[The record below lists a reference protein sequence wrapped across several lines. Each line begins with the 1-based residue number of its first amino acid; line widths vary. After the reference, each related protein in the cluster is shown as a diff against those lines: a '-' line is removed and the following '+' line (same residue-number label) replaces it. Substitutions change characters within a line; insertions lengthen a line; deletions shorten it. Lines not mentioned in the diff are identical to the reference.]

1 MRLAAG
7 LLGVVSVTGLQL
19 LALGG
24 VARAADNFVYEASET
39 VRGEVETAYRVD
51 FSLTSTPDG
60 RLDDA
65 PWESFI
71 TLAAQHGCPFDAL
84 EEWYRK
90 RETGGEG

>member
-60 RLDDA
+60 RLVATSEHFPSAERRPD
-65 PWESFI
+65 
-71 TLAAQHGCPFDAL
+71 QV
-84 EEWYRK
+84 RK
-90 RETGGEG
+90 GRSLVG